1 MNATI
6 HKGLLFSGLVVTAA
20 LQACSFSARS
30 PDDYRKV
37 TNDLLATRADQ
48 LRACY
53 DAALVATPTI
63 GGVVVVTFKVEADT
77 GKLLNPAFDPARTT
91 APEPLKQ
98 CVTTA
103 LDGLAIDPPDQRD
116 GNATFSWEFK
126 PGT

>member
-1 MNATI
+1 MNSSL
-6 HKGLLFSGLVVTAA
+6 HKRSIVAGIMITAVA
-20 LQACSFSARS
+20 QACSFSARS

-37 TNDLLATRADQ
+37 TGDLLATRGDQ

-53 DAALVATPTI
+53 DAALVGNPAV
-63 GGVVVVTFKVEADT
+63 GGVVVVTFDVEADT
-77 GKLLNPAFDPARTT
+77 GKLLNPKFDPARTT

-103 LDGLAIDPPDQRD
+103 LADLAIDPPDQRD